1 VSLAQY
7 FSQRLYTEAWDNAPD
22 VDRKKAEAQAQRE
35 LEPYRGKTNPVRFSY
50 AVAEQ
55 ALWLLE
61 GNTRSKL
68 QQAGVK
74 NASISGVSES
84 FNLRGRP
91 PNIAP
96 QAWAYLK
103 APKNA
108 VRIT

>member
-1 VSLAQY
+1 LSIAQY
-7 FSQRLYTEAWDNAPD
+7 FAQRLYAEAWDNATD
-22 VDRKKAEAQAQRE
+22 LEKRKAEAQAKRE

-68 QQAGVK
+68 QQAGVE
-74 NASISGVSES
+74 NASAGGVNES

-91 PNIAP
+91 PDIAP
-96 QAWAYLK
+96 KAWAYLQP
-103 APKNA
+103 PKRPGA
-108 VRIT
+108 IV